1 MSRLENVHV
10 PEVGLRSHLFLAWS
24 IVFVR

>member
-10 PEVGLRSHLFLAWS
+10 PEVGLRNPLFLAWS